1 MFQKLAIG
9 NQGLDGFFFT
19 DGYAILGLVIDP
31 APAVPNKGDPTFLVF
46 GPAKGKPSFRWVSD
60 RVAKFYKIPRAPG
73 IRRWSKT

>member
-31 APAVPNKGDPTFLVF
+31 APQFKQRGPNVC
-46 GPAKGKPSFRWVSD
+46 SFRSSQRQTVVPLS
-60 RVAKFYKIPRAPG
+60 P
-73 IRRWSKT
+73 